1 MQAEIKLPIQKLKKE
16 SKKKTKILNDYSQL
30 IKTIKK
36 EYQLV
41 AKENKNFKKIRL
53 QKVKSYKNQQQSI
66 EHNKKAMK

>member
-1 MQAEIKLPIQKLKKE
+1 MQAEIELPILKLKKE
-16 SKKKTKILNDYSQL
+16 SKKKTEIINDYSQL
-30 IKTIKK
+30 IKAIKK
-36 EYQLV
+36 DQLV

>member
-16 SKKKTKILNDYSQL
+16 SKKKTKILNDYCQL

-41 AKENKNFKKIRL
+41 AKENFKKIRL
-53 QKVKSYKNQQQSI
+53 RKVKSYKNQQQSI
-66 EHNKKAMK
+66 EHNKKGMK

>member
-41 AKENKNFKKIRL
+41 AKENFKKIRL
-53 QKVKSYKNQQQSI
+53 RKVKSYKNQQQSI
-66 EHNKKAMK
+66 EHNKKGMK